1 MRPSVACGVQ
11 NSRPKSR
18 TENESMS
25 SLIPERHLVV
35 SPSLAATIG
44 LEEAVLLSYLAD
56 LANFQTAKES
66 QGYQWF
72 ESDIQQLSADLAF
85 WSSADMQ
92 RICES
97 LRDKGVLLVGSAP
110 ITESGE
116 IRFAFNQSAV
126 ARESI
131 PANHSVTKN
140 TASADTE
147 FTRANRIA
155 PSWQP
160 DNATLRMLSQQGVPS
175 EFTQEQ
181 VPSFVQYWVERGESR
196 HAWGNRFL
204 KQVLR
209 EWNRW
214 QAEQNRTNEVPSWEQ
229 NNSAEP
235 VPIKFDWQPS
245 DDALDILVDQAGVSR
260 SFIEDAVPEFVLYW
274 REKGDASNTWN
285 ARFITHV
292 KRQWARY
299 QHTVEND
306 VDPKPMGANWKPNQ
320 DVYDVLRLARIDL
333 EFAREKIPEF
343 IIYWRDRNEVRAS
356 WNTTYLQFIKHQ
368 WQTAHE
374 SATNQTTRARRLI
387 DDLTDTSWAD

>member
-1 MRPSVACGVQ
+1 VESRKLRIQ
-11 NSRPKSR
+11 NEP
-18 TENESMS
+18 MS

-44 LEEAVLLSYLAD
+44 LEEAVLLSYLAG

-72 ESDIQQLSADLAF
+72 EVNIQQLDSDMAF

-97 LRDKGVLLVGSAP
+97 LRDKGVLLVASAP
-110 ITESGE
+110 LTESGE

-126 ARESI
+126 SKT
-131 PANHSVTKN
+131 SDF
-140 TASADTE
+140 TAPSATRNDGNLGDSE
-147 FTRANRIA
+147 PSRANRIA
-155 PSWQP
+155 PNWQP
-160 DNATLRMLSQQGVPS
+160 DSNTLRLLAQQGVPN
-175 EFTQEQ
+175 EFAQGQ

-209 EWNRW
+209 EWHRW
-214 QAEQNRTNEVPSWEQ
+214 QAEQNRADAAETPWEK
-229 NNSAEP
+229 NSSSESKAMSS
-235 VPIKFDWQPS
+235 DWLPS
-245 DDALDILVDQAGVSR
+245 DDAMDILVTQAGVSR

-292 KRQWARY
+292 KRQWARF

-306 VDPKPMGANWKPNQ
+306 VDPKPMSADWKPNQ

-333 EFAREKIPEF
+333 DFAREKIPEF
-343 IIYWRDRNEVRAS
+343 IIYWRDRNEARAS
-356 WNTTYLQFIKHQ
+356 WNTTFLQFVKHQ

-374 SATNQTTRARRLI
+374 SAHTQTTRARRLI

>member
-1 MRPSVACGVQ
+1 
-11 NSRPKSR
+11 
-18 TENESMS
+18 
-25 SLIPERHLVV
+25 V

-44 LEEAVLLSYLAD
+44 LEEAVLLAYLAD
-56 LANFQTAKES
+56 LTRFRTASES

-72 ESDIQQLSADLAF
+72 EVSAQELESELAF
-85 WSSADMQ
+85 WKRADIQ

-110 ITESGE
+110 LTESGML
-116 IRFAFNQSAV
+116 RFAFDQSATV
-126 ARESI
+126 APAKTPPNASANSYSDFK
-131 PANHSVTKN
+131 PAN
-140 TASADTE
+140 
-147 FTRANRIA
+147 RMA

-160 DNATLRMLSQQGVPS
+160 DDNTMRLLAQQGVPQQFA
-175 EFTQEQ
+175 EEQ
-181 VPSFVQYWVERGESR
+181 VPTFVQYWLERGESR

-209 EWNRW
+209 EWARW
-214 QAEQNRTNEVPSWEQ
+214 QTEQNQKSDKAPWE
-229 NNSAEP
+229 NASSSEP
-235 VPIKFDWQPS
+235 ALMSSNWVPS
-245 DDALDILVDQAGVSR
+245 DDALDILINQTGVSR
-260 SFIEDAVPEFVLYW
+260 SFIEDAIPEFVLFW
-274 REKGDASNTWN
+274 KEKGEPSNTWN

-306 VDPKPMGANWKPNQ
+306 VDPKPMSADWKPNQ

-374 SATNQTTRARRLI
+374 SATNQPTRARRLI

>member
-1 MRPSVACGVQ
+1 
-11 NSRPKSR
+11 
-18 TENESMS
+18 
-25 SLIPERHLVV
+25 V

-44 LEEAVLLSYLAD
+44 LEEAVLLAFLTD
-56 LANFQTAKES
+56 LAGFRTAAES
-66 QGYQWF
+66 KGYKWF
-72 ESDIQQLSADLAF
+72 EVMAEELEAELAF
-85 WSSADMQ
+85 WKRADIQ

-110 ITESGE
+110 LTESGQL
-116 IRFAFNQSAV
+116 RFAFNQSA
-126 ARESI
+126 
-131 PANHSVTKN
+131 PANKSAPAKSSQLQPN
-140 TASADTE
+140 TETSSSSD
-147 FTRANRIA
+147 FRPANRMA

-160 DNATLRMLSQQGVPS
+160 DDSTMRLLAQQGVPQQ
-175 EFTQEQ
+175 FVDEQ
-181 VPSFVQYWVERGESR
+181 VPTFVQYWLERGEAR

-209 EWNRW
+209 EWHIW
-214 QAEQNRTNEVPSWEQ
+214 QSDQNRKADTAPWE
-229 NNSAEP
+229 NTSASEP
-235 VPIKFDWQPS
+235 ALMSSGWVPS
-245 DDALDILVDQAGVSR
+245 DDALDILVNQTGVSR
-260 SFIEDAVPEFVLYW
+260 SFIEDAIPEFVLFW
-274 REKGDASNTWN
+274 REKGGPSNTWN

-306 VDPKPMGANWKPNQ
+306 VDPKPMSADWKPNQ

-343 IIYWRDRNEVRAS
+343 IIYWRDRNEARAS

-374 SATNQTTRARRLI
+374 SVTNQPTRARRLI

>member
-1 MRPSVACGVQ
+1 
-11 NSRPKSR
+11 
-18 TENESMS
+18 MS

-44 LEEAVLLSYLAD
+44 LEEAVLLAFLTD
-56 LANFQTAKES
+56 LAGFRTAAES
-66 QGYQWF
+66 KGYKWF
-72 ESDIQQLSADLAF
+72 EVMAEELEAELPFWKRADI
-85 WSSADMQ
+85 Q

-110 ITESGE
+110 LTESGQL
-116 IRFAFNQSAV
+116 RFAFNQSA
-126 ARESI
+126 AAKSSELQPNTKPSSSLDFR
-131 PANHSVTKN
+131 PAN
-140 TASADTE
+140 
-147 FTRANRIA
+147 RMA

-160 DNATLRMLSQQGVPS
+160 DDSTMRLLAQQGVPKQ
-175 EFTQEQ
+175 FVDEQ
-181 VPSFVQYWVERGESR
+181 VPTFVQYWLERGEAR

-209 EWNRW
+209 EWHIW
-214 QAEQNRTNEVPSWEQ
+214 QSDQNRKADTAPWE
-229 NNSAEP
+229 NTSASEP
-235 VPIKFDWQPS
+235 ALMSSDWVPS
-245 DDALDILVDQAGVSR
+245 DDALDILVNQTGVSR
-260 SFIEDAVPEFVLYW
+260 SFIEDAIPEFVLFW
-274 REKGDASNTWN
+274 REKGEPSNTWN

-306 VDPKPMGANWKPNQ
+306 VDPKPMSADWKPNQ

-343 IIYWRDRNEVRAS
+343 IIYWRDRNEARAS

-374 SATNQTTRARRLI
+374 SVTNQPTRARRLI

>member
-1 MRPSVACGVQ
+1 
-11 NSRPKSR
+11 
-18 TENESMS
+18 MS
-25 SLIPERHLVV
+25 SLIPEQHLVV

-56 LANFQTAKES
+56 LANFRTGKDS

-72 ESDIQQLSADLAF
+72 EVDIKQLDTDLSF

-97 LRDKGVLLVGSAP
+97 LRDKGILLVGSAP
-110 ITESGE
+110 LTESGE
-116 IRFAFNQSAV
+116 LRFAFNQSAAAKE
-126 ARESI
+126 AR
-131 PANHSVTKN
+131 PASNNSSN
-140 TASADTE
+140 TDTD
-147 FTRANRIA
+147 FSRANRIA
-155 PSWQP
+155 PNWQP
-160 DNATLRMLSQQGVPS
+160 DSATLRLLSQQGVPS
-175 EFTQEQ
+175 EFIEGQ
-181 VPSFVQYWVERGESR
+181 VPSFVQYWVERGDSR

-214 QAEQNRTNEVPSWEQ
+214 QAEQNRTAEVPSWEQ
-229 NNSAEP
+229 NSSSEP
-235 VPIKFDWQPS
+235 VPIKSDWQPS
-245 DDALDILVDQAGVSR
+245 EDALDILVDQAGVSR
-260 SFIEDAVPEFVLYW
+260 SFIEDAVPEFVLFW

-306 VDPKPMGANWKPNQ
+306 VDPKPMSADWKPNQ

-343 IIYWRDRNEVRAS
+343 IIYWRDRNEARAS

-374 SATNQTTRARRLI
+374 SSSTQTTRARRLI